1 MNIIYGDIMEKW
13 CKENDFSITELIN
26 GAYEWAEE
34 CGVYGVRDFEYK
46 TGRGDETVFFDLV
59 KPVVYIVTTKRGEYV
74 GRWTKGTP
82 WEFGDNA
89 FPAIRD
95 LQTPLYRFR
104 AKGEEQ

>member
-1 MNIIYGDIMEKW
+1 MNIIYGDVYEKW
-13 CKENDFSITELIN
+13 CKENGFDTVEF
-26 GAYEWAEE
+26 GHRVYDYAEE
-34 CGVYGVRDFEYK
+34 CGAYGVRDFEYK

-74 GRWTKGTP
+74 GQWTKGTP

-104 AKGEEQ
+104 AKGE